1 MIEGINYKIIKFFE
15 FPEPVF
21 NRRRLKR
28 KFKFL
33 SDHNKINRLL
43 NKKGE
48 KAQSKIKNIGF
59 IKPIK
64 NPNSPKDRYWR
75 PFKRYYDIPYNH
87 VFSQRTEKGLFM
99 IPMQII
105 HNEWTVG
112 INETKFEDLLEQKIE
127 NKNISIQMRIYPPG
141 YGSVHLTLYVDF
153 PKKADWLKS
162 SLNLR
167 KKLHQISLYLIDK
180 KQKRHSFTG
189 LHRFLDYIVKNTL
202 SSIVNDNV
210 RYRIADKHL
219 CFIVNAQGVNFK
231 CKKSEVEKILGK
243 FEKGDYYKAEKGDIF
258 AVKDGRAFLFIDKN
272 LLKRR
277 TKVFRKIPDQLIN
290 GRKCFRDHFVNTIEL
305 GYISS
310 LLFKHYLNV
319 LIQIDR
325 ELYLSKMTYKTD
337 RIMKILQNR
346 PVLSPVFCKTFYYI
360 TQVPD
365 LLYKIDDHSEDIWM
379 PIFNTILKQNLAENI
394 NEIKKWVD
402 NLFQRAVNEN
412 EKNLET
418 TCYVIGKALGKIT
431 DILSKKIPL

>member
-231 CKKSEVEKILGK
+231 CKKSEVE
-243 FEKGDYYKAEKGDIF
+243 
-258 AVKDGRAFLFIDKN
+258 
-272 LLKRR
+272 
-277 TKVFRKIPDQLIN
+277 IPDQLIN